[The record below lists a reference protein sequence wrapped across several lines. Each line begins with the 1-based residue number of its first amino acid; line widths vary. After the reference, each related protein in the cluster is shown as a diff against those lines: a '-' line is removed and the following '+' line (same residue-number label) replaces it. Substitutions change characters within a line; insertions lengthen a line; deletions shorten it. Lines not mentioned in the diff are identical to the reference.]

1 MIEVRI
7 EAFKANFR
15 YVLSRPHWGRGIMS
29 EALGALVNWV
39 SAQPGIYRLWALC
52 DVENIASARVMEK
65 VGMQREGVLHRLL
78 IHPAV
83 SDKPRGC
90 YCYAL
95 AK

>member
-1 MIEVRI
+1 
-7 EAFKANFR
+7 
-15 YVLSRPHWGRGIMS
+15 MS